1 MRNGGLGISPNQTM
15 IIRPGVSSIF
25 VPDGLMAWS
34 DRTINLSTM
43 IRTSSLRQG
52 SLLVVA
58 GGNRGCRGM
67 LGENY
72 EDSLEDDSSVEGPLL
87 LVPWELGASIDKSLR
102 TFVELLFDTWIIRT
116 LILDS

>member
-1 MRNGGLGISPNQTM
+1 
-15 IIRPGVSSIF
+15 
-25 VPDGLMAWS
+25 
-34 DRTINLSTM
+34 
-43 IRTSSLRQG
+43 
-52 SLLVVA
+52 
-58 GGNRGCRGM
+58 M

-87 LVPWELGASIDKSLR
+87 LVPWELGATMDKSLG

>member
-1 MRNGGLGISPNQTM
+1 MKNGGLGISPNQTM

-25 VPDGLMAWS
+25 VPDGFMAWS
-34 DRTINLSTM
+34 DRTINLLTT

-52 SLLVVA
+52 SVLVVA
-58 GGNRGCRGM
+58 AGNRGCRGM

-102 TFVELLFDTWIIRT
+102 TFVELLLDTWIIRT